1 MITNLWQRLEHL
13 SLHSNQS
20 KLKQFS
26 LLKVPNVRFAQL
38 LSPWELLSP
47 DTCIRQVPRG
57 NPGEKEISDPEH
69 HHAALREG
77 LQQLGAL
84 TGMIPVWWRQ
94 HLLLS
99 HRGMRCFTDQAPICA
114 PMSADCHLV
123 LCWWSVLVDQHSVEV
138 HHSWPSCQEHSNPA
152 VPTAYRPAPFNICF
166 PTEMCHSMK
175 LQLWVAQNPQARLCA
190 TRFHP

>member
-26 LLKVPNVRFAQL
+26 PFKVPNVRFAQL
-38 LSPWELLSP
+38 LSSWELLSP

-57 NPGEKEISDPEH
+57 NPSEEERNYPEH
-69 HHAALREG
+69 RRAAARAG

-99 HRGMRCFTDQAPICA
+99 HRDMRCFTDPAPLCA

-123 LCWWSVLVDQHSVEV
+123 LCWWSAFVDHHSVEV
-138 HHSWPSCQEHSNPA
+138 QPSCQDSDPA
-152 VPTAYRPAPFNICF
+152 IPTAYRPAHFNICF

-175 LQLWVAQNPQARLCA
+175 LQLWVAQNPQAHLRT